1 MGTDRRGFLAG
12 LLGAGAAL
20 LEAGKV
26 AKGESKPDPVPHTP
40 AARQAYATNMFFV
53 AGFQYHHGPTVVH
66 KMREGDPL
74 DMIPEPHNPHDPL
87 AVRLEWN
94 GIMIGYVPRA
104 ENQVV
109 NALLQQDAPLEAFI
123 YEVDPDADPWQA
135 VMAEVLLVT

>member
-1 MGTDRRGFLAG
+1 
-12 LLGAGAAL
+12 
-20 LEAGKV
+20 
-26 AKGESKPDPVPHTP
+26 
-40 AARQAYATNMFFV
+40 MFFV